1 MESEE
6 PISHPPPAE
15 SHNLQTK
22 TCDPMAALQNSATR
36 MISGENSRQICSF
49 TTDRGF
55 TIGHPA
61 DELLLYR
68 IPMFTARKKKLHR
81 NHYRCSG
88 LRMEFTVHLYP
99 MPVSHLPQK
108 FCRWNLETSSSRA
121 SGPRQR
127 LSWDLSVMT
136 CKHAR
141 PAFLSCNPG
150 GCRLSQKRESRR
162 ALRRSGL
169 GIGTPRLLGEAGR
182 IRSFW
187 MLALPGLAC
196 VHPV

>member
-68 IPMFTARKKKLHR
+68 IPMDEDDSWQLCRLLTPRKKYCPGIITGALAFVAWNSRLISQCLLAIFHKNSTDEVLKP
-81 NHYRCSG
+81 
-88 LRMEFTVHLYP
+88 LRVELRVH
-99 MPVSHLPQK
+99 
-108 FCRWNLETSSSRA
+108 SRD
-121 SGPRQR
+121 R
-127 LSWDLSVMT
+127 V
-136 CKHAR
+136 
-141 PAFLSCNPG
+141 
-150 GCRLSQKRESRR
+150 
-162 ALRRSGL
+162 
-169 GIGTPRLLGEAGR
+169 GICL
-182 IRSFW
+182 
-187 MLALPGLAC
+187 
-196 VHPV
+196 